1 MASDNPIIAAI
12 TVDNFK
18 EQFYRDFTYI
28 DSWSNAVTYNTNDE
42 VFYEV
47 NRKFY
52 KCLNDGVTSVPTTGA
67 DWSLQSPDQ
76 KVSDLDIT
84 HAYAESDITFNDQ
97 LFLDDPDLVLGYLYL
112 SAHYLVNDLNA
123 GGIDSNPTGIT
134 NSRSVGNVSEGY
146 AIPEWQLKSPIYSF
160 YTKSSYGL
168 KYLNMI
174 TTRLA
179 GNIISVRGA
188 TNA

>member
-1 MASDNPIIAAI
+1 MASDNPIIQAI
-12 TVDNFK
+12 TVDDFK
-18 EQFYRDFTYI
+18 DQFYRDFTYI
-28 DSWSNAVTYNTNDE
+28 DSWSNVATYNTGDE
-42 VFYEV
+42 VFYTV

-52 KCLNDGVTSVPTTGA
+52 KCLGDGVVSVPTTTA
-67 DWSLQSPDQ
+67 DWSVQSPDQ

-84 HAYAESDITFNDQ
+84 HAYGEADITFNDQ
-97 LFLDDPDLVLGYLYL
+97 LFLDNEDMVLAYLYL

-123 GGIDSNPTGIT
+123 GGVDSNPTGIA

-146 AIPEWQLKSPIYSF
+146 AIPDWQLKSPIYSF

-174 TTRLA
+174 TARLT
-179 GNIISVRGA
+179 GNVASVEGA